1 MALHAPARIFFR
13 LCEKFHTYDEPS
25 LRKVQEAQA
34 LLYKLVLTDKI
45 LPGRRGEDAL
55 GALRKKVIAPN
66 LPLRNP
72 RVLLQWQ
79 IIMTNHLQ
87 ITIAVSWHRG
97 TVHCGLQS
105 PAEPRFPSQRGSLW
119 VLSANFLW
127 APVSSFVQWGHHW
140 SPGSRT
146 MNRPMGTKHTH
157 WVLPL
162 CPFIIIFCFN
172 S

>member
-1 MALHAPARIFFR
+1 MLIRRFTAPARIFFR

-72 RVLLQWQ
+72 RVLLQ
-79 IIMTNHLQ
+79 
-87 ITIAVSWHRG
+87 
-97 TVHCGLQS
+97 
-105 PAEPRFPSQRGSLW
+105 
-119 VLSANFLW
+119 
-127 APVSSFVQWGHHW
+127 
-140 SPGSRT
+140 
-146 MNRPMGTKHTH
+146 
-157 WVLPL
+157 
-162 CPFIIIFCFN
+162 
-172 S
+172 